1 MAALALDDL
10 MDKKKEPP
18 PILDLSQSVVN
29 SKEELDQLL
38 AKVPE
43 YKIRPEK
50 VHCLTGVF
58 SLLIYHVHQVKP
70 DEMKI
75 RDKDFTFK
83 MPKSQSAKPISQ
95 EYK

>member
-38 AKVPE
+38 ARVPE

-50 VHCLTGVF
+50 VLKTDVLLF
-58 SLLIYHVHQVKP
+58 SQMLVTVILILGKAGWNEDKGQGLYIQIA
-70 DEMKI
+70 KI
-75 RDKDFTFK
+75 TKC
-83 MPKSQSAKPISQ
+83 
-95 EYK
+95 

>member
-1 MAALALDDL
+1 MATLALDDL

-38 AKVPE
+38 ARVPE

-50 VHCLTGVF
+50 
-58 SLLIYHVHQVKP
+58 VKP

-83 MPKSQSAKPISQ
+83 TPKLFSAKPSSQ
-95 EYK
+95 EFKYNLKYNNL

>member
-18 PILDLSQSVVN
+18 PILDLSQSIVN

-38 AKVPE
+38 ARVPE

-50 VHCLTGVF
+50 VYINKIWRTLNF
-58 SLLIYHVHQVKP
+58 LLGQA
-70 DEMKI
+70 
-75 RDKDFTFK
+75 R
-83 MPKSQSAKPISQ
+83 
-95 EYK
+95 

>member
-50 VHCLTGVF
+50 VLNYT
-58 SLLIYHVHQVKP
+58 
-70 DEMKI
+70 
-75 RDKDFTFK
+75 
-83 MPKSQSAKPISQ
+83 A
-95 EYK
+95 

>member
-18 PILDLSQSVVN
+18 PILDLSQSIVN

-38 AKVPE
+38 ARVPE

-50 VHCLTGVF
+50 VLYCLKANLKFNNDVWILSG
-58 SLLIYHVHQVKP
+58 K
-70 DEMKI
+70 
-75 RDKDFTFK
+75 
-83 MPKSQSAKPISQ
+83 AG
-95 EYK
+95 